1 MAKFSD
7 VITDRARLVGKSG
20 AIAYC
25 HTAAMFRFL
34 CERHGITPL
43 RKVRG
48 EAIYDLQAIDRAIDR
63 ENAQGEGQREKGASD
78 AN

>member
-1 MAKFSD
+1 
-7 VITDRARLVGKSG
+7 
-20 AIAYC
+20 
-25 HTAAMFRFL
+25 MFRFL

-63 ENAQGEGQREKGASD
+63 ENAGHLARKPAPQDSD
-78 AN
+78 T